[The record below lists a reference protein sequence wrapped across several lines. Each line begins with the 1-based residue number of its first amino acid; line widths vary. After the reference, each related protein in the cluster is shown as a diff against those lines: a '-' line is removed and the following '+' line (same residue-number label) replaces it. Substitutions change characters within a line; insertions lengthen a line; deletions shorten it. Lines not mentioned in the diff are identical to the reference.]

1 MLERKMLKKKVLD
14 KKTRKSNTPS
24 SNTSS
29 RVLNAKIIEILETV
43 KSYYARERNTIH
55 VNAYERA
62 IYQIKK
68 WPHPITNGKEVAHL
82 EGIGKGMVEKI
93 NTILATGTL
102 PIIQEK
108 SLSSSKNIS
117 GTRGTKKNKEYSIS
131 NVLGFSEKSAMEL
144 EKKYGIKSIAE
155 LENALKQNM
164 LDIKLTRIQQMG
176 LRHHKDLQEK
186 VSRAEITQIGNEIS
200 KILSREDVLV
210 FLAGSYPSG
219 LKKESKDI
227 DILLVAKDSNK
238 LVSKLQFYLE
248 ELVKKLETN
257 IPLETIT
264 LGANKFLGLIK
275 LPGANTKWRHLDM
288 RLVDMSSFPYAWL
301 YYASGV
307 VFNKMIR
314 EKLKKKGYKLNEWG
328 LFQGADKV
336 FLEGEKSVDELEKQI
351 YNKED
356 LLEYAEKIEKEIF
369 KLANLEYKTIS
380 ERY

>member
-14 KKTRKSNTPS
+14 KKTRKSNT
-24 SNTSS
+24 TSS
-29 RVLNAKIIEILETV
+29 KVLNAKIIEILETV

-68 WPHPITNGKEVAHL
+68 WPHPIKNGKEVAHL
-82 EGIGKGMVEKI
+82 EGIGKGMVQKI
-93 NTILATGTL
+93 DTILATETL

-131 NVLGFSEKSAMEL
+131 NVLGFSGKSAAEL

-155 LENALKQNM
+155 LENALKQGT

-176 LRHHKDLQEK
+176 LQHHKDLQEK
-186 VSRAEITQIGNEIS
+186 VPRAEITQIGNEIS
-200 KILSREDVLV
+200 KILSRDGVLV

-238 LVSKLQFYLE
+238 LVSKSQFYLE

-264 LGANKFLGLIK
+264 LGANKFLGLVK
-275 LPGANTKWRHLDM
+275 LSGANTKWRHLDM

-336 FLEGEKSVDELEKQI
+336 FLEGEKSVDELEKRI

-369 KLANLEYKTIS
+369 KLANLEYKTILQ
-380 ERY
+380 RY